1 MFKYNS
7 AIIERNLD
15 AEKQFGIQNLQ
26 VNAYEEEGML
36 DLVGKIEA
44 TKIKRPFVLQVEG
57 YDKQGRKVLE
67 ESNDGYGN
75 EVVTNIIS
83 ARTFFNG
90 YPFEISAW
98 DLDKVIQ
105 VSRLKVFPVEVYH
118 AK

>member
-7 AIIERNLD
+7 AIIERDLA
-15 AEKQFGIQNLQ
+15 AEKQLGIQNLQ

-36 DLVGKIEA
+36 DLVGQIEA
-44 TKIKRPFVLQVEG
+44 TAIKHPFILRVEG
-57 YDKQGRKVLE
+57 YDKQNKLVLTE
-67 ESNDGYGN
+67 TNDGYGN

-83 ARTFFNG
+83 NQTFFNG

-98 DLDKVIQ
+98 NLDEVIQ
-105 VSRLKVFPVEVYH
+105 VSRLKVFPVEVSH